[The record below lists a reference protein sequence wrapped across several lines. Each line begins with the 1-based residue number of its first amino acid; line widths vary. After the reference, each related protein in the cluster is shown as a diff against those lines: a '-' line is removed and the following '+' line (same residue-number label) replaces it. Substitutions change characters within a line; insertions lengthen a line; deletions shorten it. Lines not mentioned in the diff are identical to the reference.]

1 MPYGSV
7 CTMFRMQY
15 GQLGL
20 AGRAPRTLAPVCLQ
34 DQAPRLILRFCQ
46 DRTFSLTV
54 PRAHRIHLWRSLCNL
69 LLGISFWRVYCPLD
83 SLASFIITLA
93 RFISG
98 SATNE

>member
-34 DQAPRLILRFCQ
+34 DQAPRLI
-46 DRTFSLTV
+46 
-54 PRAHRIHLWRSLCNL
+54 
-69 LLGISFWRVYCPLD
+69 
-83 SLASFIITLA
+83 
-93 RFISG
+93 
-98 SATNE
+98 